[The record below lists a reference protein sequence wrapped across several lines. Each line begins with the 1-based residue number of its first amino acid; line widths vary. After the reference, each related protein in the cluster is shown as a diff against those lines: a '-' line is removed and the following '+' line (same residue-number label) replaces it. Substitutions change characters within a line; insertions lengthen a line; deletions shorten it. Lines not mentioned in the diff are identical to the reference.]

1 MPFLSLSF
9 PFRKMSSDYIGKF
22 EEAADG
28 AVRIRV
34 LCMEGL
40 CGEQQDPLLVCE
52 ATGLGRPG
60 LLPIH
65 L

>member
-1 MPFLSLSF
+1 MRFLSLSF

-40 CGEQQDPLLVCE
+40 CGEQQDPLLVC
-52 ATGLGRPG
+52 
-60 LLPIH
+60 
-65 L
+65 